1 MEMGIANFRMTEN
14 AVKYEQIVSHTV
26 DLPLWIIDVYDTE

>member
-26 DLPLWIIDVYDTE
+26 DLPL

>member
-14 AVKYEQIVSHTV
+14 AVKYEQIISHTV
-26 DLPLWIIDVYDTE
+26 DWPL